1 MRSPWGNRL
10 QSGRPDGGRG
20 SRGHP
25 CRLPRRHPRP
35 SDCGSVTAEFATVV
49 PAVLLV
55 LACCL
60 GALQVVGQQVRLTD
74 AAADAARS
82 LSRGDTVDR
91 AAGLVRQAVK
101 GASMT
106 PERRGEFVCVNLRA
120 PSSFG
125 AFAAFGLTLRAG
137 SCALGGGR

>member
-1 MRSPWGNRL
+1 MRSPWGSR
-10 QSGRPDGGRG
+10 RPERPRTARFSRCRPG
-20 SRGHP
+20 S
-25 CRLPRRHPRP
+25 
-35 SDCGSVTAEFATVV
+35 SDRGSVTAEFATVV

-82 LSRGDTVDR
+82 LSRGDSVDR
-91 AAGLVRQAVK
+91 AAGLVQRAVQ

-106 PERRGEFVCVNLRA
+106 PERRGEFVCVDLRA

-137 SCALGGGR
+137 SCALGGGL